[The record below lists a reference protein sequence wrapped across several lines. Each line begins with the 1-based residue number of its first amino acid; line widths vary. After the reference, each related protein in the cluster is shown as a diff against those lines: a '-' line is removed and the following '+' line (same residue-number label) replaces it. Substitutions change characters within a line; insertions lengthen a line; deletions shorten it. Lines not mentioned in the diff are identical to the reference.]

1 MTYQKIDFL
10 LIGGGLASAT
20 AAETLRREGAT
31 GSILILSAESTLPYQ
46 RPALSKRYLLG
57 HANVQQILVH
67 PAQYYRDEEIE
78 VALETTALSVDT
90 ARQLVETSTGRQ
102 IHYEKLLIA
111 TGASP
116 RPIALPGAS
125 LQGIHVLRSR
135 DDCDAIRQRASKA
148 KRAVVVGGS
157 FHGME
162 VAMSLLDL
170 GLEVTIVEKDTRLL
184 RHLESAMLSD
194 FFLQYACKHGATV
207 LLDEP
212 VVAFHGEGKIR
223 EVETGSGARIP
234 CDFAVACT
242 GVDPATQFLD
252 GSGIALEEG
261 QIMVDDRLAT
271 NMPNIWAAGDVTS
284 FLDPVFSCRRHI
296 EHWDN
301 AVKQGRLAALNM
313 LGRRMRYDQ
322 VSYFFCEVGDIGFDV
337 LGATEDADEW
347 IMRGSLADQSFA
359 LFYLKNSVMRAA
371 FSLGRPARETRLAE
385 ELIRYRTNLLLHKER
400 LREPDVALDQLPTQ
414 TVLVLQGGGALGAF
428 ECGVVKALEEEQIFP
443 DIVAGISIGALNGAI
458 IAGNPRNATG
468 ALEAF
473 WSELQVASSPLL
485 SEPMR
490 RAATAMQIVLFG
502 VPKFF
507 QPRWM
512 PSLGEPWVAPWNW
525 TGFYDTSPMKKL
537 LAKYVDF
544 MRGQRRPV
552 PARRRPAPAL
562 RGGGGRRPL
571 GRLGTGASR
580 ALRRPSGAGAPR
592 GGRRGLPQAA
602 HRRRGPRSGRRGHH
616 GLRRRL
622 PVLPGRP
629 VRGLVCRRSRAGL
642 AGGCRR
648 DRCGHRR
655 PRPGPGARPAARPP
669 AARPRAGRAPVHA
682 PPTPLRSL
690 MTDTAT
696 RPSVLFVC
704 IHNAGRSQMAAGFLS
719 ALSGGAVEV
728 RSAGST
734 PADAVNPVAVA
745 AMAELGIDIAAERPK
760 VLTPEA
766 VQSSDVVVTM
776 GCGDTC
782 PFFPGR
788 RYEDW
793 VLDANIESVQGG
805 TGIDIVTLSAELTS
819 TSSIDLA
826 GGKDSLILSATSTTP
841 ARSPTSNR

>member
-20 AAETLRREGAT
+20 AAETLRREGAA

-125 LQGIHVLRSR
+125 LEGIHVLRSR

-212 VVAFHGEGKIR
+212 VVAFHGQRKIR

-242 GVDPATQFLD
+242 GVDPATQFLH

-322 VSYFFCEVGDIGFDV
+322 VSYFFCEVGDIGFNV

-347 IMRGSLADQSFA
+347 IMRGSLADQSFT

-400 LREPDVALDQLPTQ
+400 LRVPDVALDQLPTQ

-473 WSELQVASSPLL
+473 WSELQVASLPLL

-490 RAATAMQIVLFG
+490 RAATAMQILQFG

-507 QPRWM
+507 RPRWM

-544 MRGQRRPV
+544 TS
-552 PARRRPAPAL
+552 L
-562 RGGGGRRPL
+562 KE
-571 GRLGTGASR
+571 S
-580 ALRRPSGAGAPR
+580 
-592 GGRRGLPQAA
+592 
-602 HRRRGPRSGRRGHH
+602 
-616 GLRRRL
+616 
-622 PVLPGRP
+622 P
-629 VRGLVCRRSRAGL
+629 VRLMVGAVNVLTGELEVFDSYVDDLTADHILASGSLPPGFSWTFVDGKPYWDGGIVSNSPLDLVF
-642 AGGCRR
+642 
-648 DRCGHRR
+648 DRCGSDGKRVFIVDLFAGAKSSLPSNMMEIQARRDEIVYSERVRSDLRTRELKDAYRSLVESLLQEIEPVEREKIMQR
-655 PRPGPGARPAARPP
+655 PRYIQLMGDGAKMQITRFVRK
-669 AARPRAGRAPVHA
+669 GVH
-682 PPTPLRSL
+682 
-690 MTDTAT
+690 DE
-696 RPSVLFVC
+696 PSWRDYDF
-704 IHNAGRSQMAAGFLS
+704 
-719 ALSGGAVEV
+719 
-728 RSAGST
+728 
-734 PADAVNPVAVA
+734 
-745 AMAELGIDIAAERPK
+745 
-760 VLTPEA
+760 
-766 VQSSDVVVTM
+766 SDVSIRANQAQGYALVKEM
-776 GCGDTC
+776 G
-782 PFFPGR
+782 
-788 RYEDW
+788 
-793 VLDANIESVQGG
+793 
-805 TGIDIVTLSAELTS
+805 SAALG
-819 TSSIDLA
+819 LV
-826 GGKDSLILSATSTTP
+826 K
-841 ARSPTSNR
+841 

>member
-57 HANVQQILVH
+57 DANVQQILIH
-67 PAQYYRDEEIE
+67 PAQYYREQQIE

-90 ARQLVETSTGRQ
+90 ARQRVETSTGRQ

-125 LQGIHVLRSR
+125 LPGIHVLRSR
-135 DDCDAIRQRASKA
+135 DDCDALRQRASKA

-157 FHGME
+157 FHGIE
-162 VAMSLLDL
+162 VAMTLRDL
-170 GLEVTIVEKDTRLL
+170 GLEVTIVEEDTRLL

-194 FFLQYACKHGATV
+194 FFLQYASQQGATV

-212 VVAFHGEGKIR
+212 VVAFHGERKIR

-234 CDFAVACT
+234 CDFAVACM
-242 GVDPATQFLD
+242 GVRPATQFLH

-261 QIMVDDRLAT
+261 QVVVDARLAT
-271 NMPNIWAAGDVTS
+271 NAPNVWAAGDVTS
-284 FLDPVFSCRRHI
+284 FLDPVFSRRRHI

-337 LGATEDADEW
+337 LGAPEDADEW
-347 IMRGSLADQSFA
+347 IMRGSLADHSFA
-359 LFYLKNSVMRAA
+359 LFYLKDSVMRAA
-371 FSLGRPARETRLAE
+371 FSLGRPAGETRLAE
-385 ELIRYRTNLLLHKER
+385 GLIRYRTNLQLHKEI
-400 LREPDVALDQLPTQ
+400 LRQPDVALDQLPTQ

-490 RAATAMQIVLFG
+490 RATTAMQILQFG

-507 QPRWM
+507 RPRWM
-512 PSLGEPWVAPWNW
+512 PSFGEPWVAPWNW
-525 TGFYDTSPMKKL
+525 SGFYDTSPMKQL

-544 MRGQRRPV
+544 TSLKESPV
-552 PARRRPAPAL
+552 RLVVGAVNVLTGELEVFDSYVDDLTPDHILASGSLPPGFSWTFVDGKPYWDGGIVSNSPLDLVFDRCGPDGKRVFIVDLFAGAKSSLPSNMMEIQARRDEIVYSERVRSDLRMRELKDAYRGLVESLLQEIEPVEREKIMQRPRYIQLMGDGAKMQITRFVRKGVGDEPSWRDYDFSDVSIRANQAQGYAL
-562 RGGGGRRPL
+562 VKEML
-571 GRLGTGASR
+571 
-580 ALRRPSGAGAPR
+580 GAPR
-592 GGRRGLPQAA
+592 GVVAA
-602 HRRRGPRSGRRGHH
+602 D
-616 GLRRRL
+616 
-622 PVLPGRP
+622 RP
-629 VRGLVCRRSRAGL
+629 V
-642 AGGCRR
+642 
-648 DRCGHRR
+648 
-655 PRPGPGARPAARPP
+655 
-669 AARPRAGRAPVHA
+669 
-682 PPTPLRSL
+682 
-690 MTDTAT
+690 
-696 RPSVLFVC
+696 
-704 IHNAGRSQMAAGFLS
+704 
-719 ALSGGAVEV
+719 E
-728 RSAGST
+728 
-734 PADAVNPVAVA
+734 
-745 AMAELGIDIAAERPK
+745 
-760 VLTPEA
+760 
-766 VQSSDVVVTM
+766 
-776 GCGDTC
+776 
-782 PFFPGR
+782 
-788 RYEDW
+788 
-793 VLDANIESVQGG
+793 
-805 TGIDIVTLSAELTS
+805 S
-819 TSSIDLA
+819 TSD
-826 GGKDSLILSATSTTP
+826 TVE
-841 ARSPTSNR
+841 R

>member
-90 ARQLVETSTGRQ
+90 ARQRVETSTGRQ

-135 DDCDAIRQRASKA
+135 DDCDAIRQRVSKA

-157 FHGME
+157 FHGIE

-252 GSGIALEEG
+252 GSSIALEEG
-261 QIMVDDRLAT
+261 RIMVDDRLAT
-271 NMPNIWAAGDVTS
+271 NVPNIWAAGDVTS

-337 LGATEDADEW
+337 LGAAEDADEW

-385 ELIRYRTNLLLHKER
+385 GLIRYRTNLLLHKER

-525 TGFYDTSPMKKL
+525 TGFYDTSPMRQL

-544 MRGQRRPV
+544 TSLKESPV
-552 PARRRPAPAL
+552 RLMVGAVNVLTGELEVFDSYVDDLTADHILASGSLPPGFSWTFVDGKPYWDGGIVSNSPLDLVFDRCGPDGKRVFIVDLFAGAKSSLPSNMMEIQARRDEIMYSERVRNDL
-562 RGGGGRRPL
+562 RTREL
-571 GRLGTGASR
+571 KDAY
-580 ALRRPSGAGAPR
+580 
-592 GGRRGLPQAA
+592 
-602 HRRRGPRSGRRGHH
+602 
-616 GLRRRL
+616 
-622 PVLPGRP
+622 
-629 VRGLVCRRSRAGL
+629 RGLVESLLQEIEPVEREKIMQRPRYIQLMGDGAKMQITRFVRKGVHDEPSWRDYDFSDVSIRANQAQGYALVKEMGSAALGL
-642 AGGCRR
+642 A
-648 DRCGHRR
+648 
-655 PRPGPGARPAARPP
+655 
-669 AARPRAGRAPVHA
+669 
-682 PPTPLRSL
+682 
-690 MTDTAT
+690 
-696 RPSVLFVC
+696 
-704 IHNAGRSQMAAGFLS
+704 
-719 ALSGGAVEV
+719 
-728 RSAGST
+728 
-734 PADAVNPVAVA
+734 
-745 AMAELGIDIAAERPK
+745 K
-760 VLTPEA
+760 
-766 VQSSDVVVTM
+766 
-776 GCGDTC
+776 
-782 PFFPGR
+782 
-788 RYEDW
+788 
-793 VLDANIESVQGG
+793 
-805 TGIDIVTLSAELTS
+805 
-819 TSSIDLA
+819 
-826 GGKDSLILSATSTTP
+826 
-841 ARSPTSNR
+841 